1 MGGCTRDV
9 AVKDLAP
16 RAIEGLEGL
25 VSALRDPT
33 DIDEAVHATRTG
45 IKRLRAF
52 VRLARASIGTTTY
65 RIENGTLRD
74 AARLIAPARDARV
87 LIDTAASVDA
97 APTVGAMLEQAHVD
111 AIGELE
117 AGARMES
124 VRILESTASRWR
136 HLTWDGPPAS
146 SIRIGLRRT
155 YLRGRTDATT
165 VVAEPTDVAFHS
177 WRRRVKYIRYQLQA
191 VKAPD
196 AFVAPYTDL
205 GDHLGLEHDHTV
217 LISVCDRYLDDV
229 GFLALAQR
237 STALREELR
246 SLALDVGGRLFD
258 LHPDAFVDIVEE
270 TINLG

>member
-1 MGGCTRDV
+1 M
-9 AVKDLAP
+9 KDLAP
-16 RAIEGLEGL
+16 RAIENLEDL
-25 VSALRDPT
+25 VLRLRNPT
-33 DIDEAVHATRTG
+33 DIDAVVHETRTG

-52 VRLARASIGTTTY
+52 VRLARASIRSTAY
-65 RIENGTLRD
+65 RNENGTLRD

-117 AGARMES
+117 AGARMEA
-124 VRILESTASRWR
+124 VRILESTASRWG
-136 HLTWDGPPAS
+136 HLTWDGPPGS
-146 SIRIGLRRT
+146 SIRIGLRKT

-165 VVAEPTDVAFHS
+165 VVAEPTDVAFHG

-196 AFVAPYTDL
+196 AFVTPYTDL

-217 LISVCDRYLDDV
+217 LIAVCGRYPDDV
-229 GFLALAQR
+229 DFLALAQR
-237 STALREELR
+237 STARRADLR

-258 LHPDAFVDIVEE
+258 LQPDAFVATVDE
-270 TINLG
+270 TTDLG